1 MAIAIVDVD
10 YAKPRPGAAATAAC
24 VVAEDWTDAAPT
36 ETHAVAIAT
45 VLAYEPGRFFE
56 RELPCLLAVLPR
68 VTVSLDI
75 VVVDGYVVL
84 DDAGTPGLGAHLHDA
99 LGGRVAVVGVAK
111 TAYRG
116 GGFAHQVLRGGS
128 KQPLFVTAR
137 GLAPEVAAQHVARM
151 HGPHRVPTLLGWV
164 DRLAAGDPP
173 PYPTA
178 GR

>member
-1 MAIAIVDVD
+1 MAIAFVDVE
-10 YAKPRPGAAATAAC
+10 YARPRPGAAATAAC
-24 VVAEDWTDAAPT
+24 VVAERWTDAAPV

-45 VLAYEPGRFFE
+45 VREYEPGRFFE

-68 VTVSLDI
+68 VVTPLHV

-84 DDAGTPGLGAHLHDA
+84 DEDGTPGLGAHLHDA
-99 LGGRVAVVGVAK
+99 LGGGVAVVGVAK

-116 GGFAHQVLRGGS
+116 GGFAVPVLRGGS
-128 KQPLFVTAR
+128 RQPLYVTAR
-137 GLAPEVAAQHVARM
+137 GIAPREAADHVASM

-173 PYPTA
+173 PYPIS